1 MKQKTYNRFDIDD
14 KTLEKIAP
22 HLTGQRGQRGGI
34 AKDNRNFYMNTKNVG
49 DMAGLTA
56 WLWKTGDGALKIY

>member
-56 WLWKTGDGALKIY
+56 